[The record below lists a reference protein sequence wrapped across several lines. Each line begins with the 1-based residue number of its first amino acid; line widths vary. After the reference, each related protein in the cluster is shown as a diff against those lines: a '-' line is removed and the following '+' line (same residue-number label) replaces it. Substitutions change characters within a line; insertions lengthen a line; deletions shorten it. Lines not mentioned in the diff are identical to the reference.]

1 MKEDV
6 IFVPHSYKKKMSE
19 RMSLDIRKAKK
30 DDLEEIVKMWYNL
43 ASTHQDMM
51 RGYELAEDCREKW
64 KKFVE
69 EGLDR
74 EGMCTFVA
82 EKENKLVGFLNVVI
96 RERMGIFE
104 DTYIGMILDVFVKE
118 EKRGEGV
125 GGQLTNKAERWI
137 KKKGVNVA
145 VLTVSPE
152 NERAVRFWEDIGYET
167 YLLKKR
173 KKLI

>member
-1 MKEDV
+1 MVVNIRNANKND
-6 IFVPHSYKKKMSE
+6 
-19 RMSLDIRKAKK
+19 LD
-30 DDLEEIVKMWYNL
+30 EIVEMWYTL
-43 ASTHQDMM
+43 ATSHQEMM

-64 KKFVE
+64 RNFVE
-69 EGLDR
+69 DGLDK

-82 EKENKLVGFLNVVI
+82 ERERDLVGFLNVVI

-104 DTYIGMILDVFVKE
+104 DAHLGMILDVFVKE

-125 GGQLTNKAERWI
+125 GTQLTKRAERWI
-137 KKKGVNVA
+137 KEKGINVA

-152 NERAVRFWEDIGYET
+152 NERAVKFWEEAGYET

-173 KKLI
+173 KKLV

>member
-1 MKEDV
+1 MVVNIRNANKND
-6 IFVPHSYKKKMSE
+6 
-19 RMSLDIRKAKK
+19 LD
-30 DDLEEIVKMWYNL
+30 EIVEMWYTL
-43 ASTHQDMM
+43 ATSHQEMM

-64 KKFVE
+64 RNFVE
-69 EGLDR
+69 DGLDK

-82 EKENKLVGFLNVVI
+82 ERERDLVGFLNVVI

-104 DTYIGMILDVFVKE
+104 DAHLGMILDVFVKE

-125 GGQLTNKAERWI
+125 GTQLTKRAERWI
-137 KKKGVNVA
+137 KEKGINVA

-152 NERAVRFWEDIGYET
+152 NERAVKFWDEAGYET

-173 KKLI
+173 KKLV

>member
-1 MKEDV
+1 MNLK
-6 IFVPHSYKKKMSE
+6 
-19 RMSLDIRKAKK
+19 IRKAKK
-30 DDLEEIVKMWYNL
+30 DDLDEIVRMWYSL
-43 ASTHQDMM
+43 ASTHQEMM

-64 KKFVE
+64 RNFIE
-69 EGLDR
+69 DGLEK

-82 EKENKLVGFLNVVI
+82 EKENNLVGFLNVVI

-104 DTYIGMILDVFVKE
+104 DIYVGMILDVFVKE

-125 GGQLTNKAERWI
+125 GTRLTKEAERWI
-137 KKKGVNVA
+137 KNKGVKIA

-152 NERAVRFWEDIGYET
+152 NERAVEFWEEAGYET

-173 KKLI
+173 KKLS